1 MLLLEKWALPCALR
15 LRMAAIKTDTRFK
28 KIDLFSI
35 AIVQEL
41 GNNKLT
47 YQDLR
52 GHGKSSKDAR
62 EFVK

>member
-1 MLLLEKWALPCALR
+1 M
-15 LRMAAIKTDTRFK
+15 MIMKTDTGLK
-28 KIDLFSI
+28 KIDLFAI

-41 GNNKLT
+41 GKEKLT
-47 YQDLR
+47 YQDLS